1 MHEILTLQ
9 LGHRANYLATHFWNT
24 QESYFDYD
32 ANSPPSTI
40 DHDVHFRAGQGPSG
54 EDTYTPRTLIY
65 DFKREFGG
73 LRKWG
78 GLYNQGDVEG
88 DMKNLWDGSLVRRQ
102 DAPITQSEYQRALDK
117 GLETLPKLNTQTVRF
132 WSDFTRV
139 FYHPRSI
146 VQINDYELGSTSLP
160 FEKWGSGEDLFSTL
174 DKDHDLLD
182 RDVRPWAEECDQMQG
197 MQIFGSAD
205 DAWGGFASKYVESL
219 KDEYGKIPLW
229 FWALEGDGTETRRVP
244 RTVNI
249 AQSLQGIS
257 ALTSMYIPLAVPS
270 FLPSY
275 IQLDRTSY
283 WQASGLLSM
292 AVESMTLPT
301 RQRPDRVKRGLLS
314 DLETALNA
322 NGNRRI
328 AELQS
333 SVVEESTQ
341 RRNGDTGPNVAGDC
355 RLPDSDEQ
363 EVVYEDE
370 VEKANSKLDMSFST
384 SQSSPTALSLRQWE
398 KANHVFAKVE
408 AVRGLPLTAQEAEE
422 EEEASS
428 RKRRRLA
435 SLPTVEKH
443 VHGISLHYFCLLTLV
458 SRFHSPSPYP
468 FLDSFPEIVSRSHL
482 TAKGAA
488 IHGSLSTTSQISKRV
503 KALQNVL
510 SRTVDVADREGLSN
524 GLGEIAEAYEEGWDS
539 GSDVDSD

>member
-32 ANSPPSTI
+32 ATSARSTI

-54 EDTYTPRTLIY
+54 GDTYTPRTLIY
-65 DFKREFGG
+65 DLKGEFGG

-88 DMKNLWDGSLVRRQ
+88 DMNNLWL
-102 DAPITQSEYQRALDK
+102 AKKQSEYQRALDE
-117 GLETLPKLNTQTVRF
+117 GLETLPKPNTQTVRF

-146 VQINDYELGSTSLP
+146 VQINDYELGSTILP
-160 FEKWGSGEDLFSTL
+160 FEKWGSGEELFSTL

-219 KDEYGKIPLW
+219 KDEYGRIPLW
-229 FWALEGDGTETRRVP
+229 FWALEGDDTKSQRARRVL
-244 RTVNI
+244 RTVNT
-249 AQSLQGIS
+249 AQSLQTIS
-257 ALTSMYIPLAVPS
+257 TLTSMYIPLAVPS

-275 IQLDRTSY
+275 IQLDRTSQ

-301 RQRPDRVKRGLLS
+301 RQKSDRVKRGLLS
-314 DLETALNA
+314 DLEAVLNTK
-322 NGNRRI
+322 GNQRI
-328 AELQS
+328 AELQC
-333 SVVEESTQ
+333 SVAEESTQ
-341 RRNGDTGPNVAGDC
+341 RRNGDMGPKAVGDS
-355 RLPDSDEQ
+355 RLPGSDEQ

-384 SQSSPTALSLRQWE
+384 RETWPTALSLRQWE

-408 AVRGLPLTAQEAEE
+408 SVRRWRLIAAEGDE

-428 RKRRRLA
+428 RKRQGQA

-443 VHGISLHYFCLLTLV
+443 VHGISLDY
-458 SRFHSPSPYP
+458 SYP
-468 FLDSFPEIVSRSHL
+468 FLDSFPEIVCRSRL

-488 IHGSLSTTSQISKRV
+488 IHGSLSTTSEISKRM
-503 KALQNVL
+503 KGFQEII
-510 SRTVDVADREGLSN
+510 SRTVDVADREALSN